1 MTQIILSIGREYG
14 SGGHEIATKLAE
26 IYKLPLYDH
35 NILDEIAAKKNLDV
49 STLEEYDEKKH
60 NILLT
65 RTVRGMTNSPANN
78 IANLQ
83 FNFLKEKANAG
94 ESFVVVGRCAETKLK
109 GITDGLITFF
119 ILGDKEAKIQR
130 IMNLHHMNHH
140 DAEVFIDEKDRR
152 RKKYHNGHCEMHWG
166 DSRCYELSINSSKLG
181 IDETVRIMCEYID
194 ARKAALEQK

>member
-1 MTQIILSIGREYG
+1 M
-14 SGGHEIATKLAE
+14 
-26 IYKLPLYDH
+26 
-35 NILDEIAAKKNLDV
+35 
-49 STLEEYDEKKH
+49 
-60 NILLT
+60 
-65 RTVRGMTNSPANN
+65 
-78 IANLQ
+78 
-83 FNFLKEKANAG
+83 
-94 ESFVVVGRCAETKLK
+94 
-109 GITDGLITFF
+109 ITFF